1 MSGNFNKVSLR
12 IKKAP
17 LIAAAGV
24 GLVILAIITANWYIN
39 SIQQEHR
46 KREEIVDIFETYE
59 PYGLVYDKEKDR
71 LYYNGELVRY
81 FEDIVNADHY
91 LKWPNLDGKV
101 DVYTKRNASGAL
113 VSVNT
118 FRQQEFSDRTPSL
131 ESAIYELE
139 ICDLETANT
148 ISCDGYT
155 AEVEET
161 VKERIAE
168 EYEVYQQYGLTYNQ
182 ERDRLYYGGELVGY
196 FQDKQIG
203 HYFGPFDDSSL
214 KIYAVRDRDHN
225 LSGLDIDDSL
235 N

>member
-1 MSGNFNKVSLR
+1 MSENFNKVSFR
-12 IKKAP
+12 MKKAL
-17 LIAAAGV
+17 LIAVVGV
-24 GLVILAIITANWYIN
+24 GLVILAIIAVNWYTN

-46 KREEIVDIFETYE
+46 KREEIADIFETYE

-71 LYYNGELVRY
+71 LYYSGELVRY
-81 FEDIVNADHY
+81 FEDIVNEDYY
-91 LKWPNLDGKV
+91 LKWPNRDGKV
-101 DVYTKRNASGAL
+101 DIYAKRNASGAL
-113 VSVNT
+113 ISVNS
-118 FRQQEFSDRTPSL
+118 FRRQEFSDRTPSL
-131 ESAIYELE
+131 ESAICELE
-139 ICDLETANT
+139 ICDLETANA

-196 FQDKQIG
+196 FEDKQIG

-214 KIYAVRDRDHN
+214 KIYAVRDRDGH
-225 LSGLDIDDSL
+225 LSGLNVDDSL